1 MLTKK
6 KSEPKRSAHIILYF
20 TPALVWGI
28 FILYF
33 STMPGP
39 EVPGLLQSLNDKL
52 IHASIYFVATALI
65 YFGFI
70 RFLYSSPISGK
81 ALFIACLISILF
93 GGLIELLQA
102 YYVPGR
108 VGDWYDF
115 AANTSGSLSFVLML
129 VVSHRALA

>member
-1 MLTKK
+1 MPTKK
-6 KSEPKRSAHIILYF
+6 QPESKHSAYIILHF

-39 EVPGLLQSLNDKL
+39 EVPNVFQSLNDKL
-52 IHASIYFVATALI
+52 IHAAIYFVATILI
-65 YFGFI
+65 YFGFL
-70 RFLYSSPISGK
+70 RFKYGNPISGK
-81 ALFIACLISILF
+81 ALFISCLISIVF
-93 GGLIELLQA
+93 GGVIELLQS

-108 VGDWYDF
+108 VGDWFDF
-115 AANTSGSLSFVLML
+115 VANTSGSLSFVLML

>member
-1 MLTKK
+1 MLTKRQPE
-6 KSEPKRSAHIILYF
+6 SKRSAHIIFHF

-39 EVPGLLQSLNDKL
+39 EVPSVFQSLNDKL
-52 IHASIYFVATALI
+52 IHAAIYFVATALI
-65 YFGFI
+65 YFGFL
-70 RFLYSSPISGK
+70 RFKYGNPISGK
-81 ALFIACLISILF
+81 ALLTSCFLSILF
-93 GGLIELLQA
+93 GGVIELLQS

-108 VGDWYDF
+108 VGDWFDF
-115 AANTSGSLSFVLML
+115 LANTSGSLSFVLML